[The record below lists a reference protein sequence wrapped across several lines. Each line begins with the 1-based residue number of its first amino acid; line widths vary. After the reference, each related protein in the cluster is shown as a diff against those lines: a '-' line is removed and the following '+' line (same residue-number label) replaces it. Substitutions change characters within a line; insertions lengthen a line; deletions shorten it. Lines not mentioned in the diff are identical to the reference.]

1 MARKTR
7 RRLLRGARGSAL
19 GRRLAWAAGHGTRVC
34 FPRSTFIPIGCLKPL
49 SMPWG
54 FSCIDSFVMERDF
67 SIVFRQNDSR
77 RSFIRQGFLFCEV
90 TKLFQPRQRRC
101 FVYCLH
107 CTKLKS
113 LSWFYRHKKKVGF
126 VPSDDDVV
134 LYETRLFHFQ
144 QDIITEL
151 DMLNSIGKLFVRRHV
166 ERSPLS
172 SNTQLVFKTVS
183 DCSMTRDQSHD
194 HPGVV
199 GDDYNYDEEDN
210 PEEDDEEGSSIQVI
224 RTVESISDCFF
235 DCFQSSQFSLDHFV
249 DLFSTFYE
257 TDGFSTQ
264 TPHTIDNIK
273 SKNYHAASN
282 ENFCFRRIVKESNRH
297 NEQIH
302 QGDAG
307 FYITEKQGDCKED
320 TRGISFL

>member
-1 MARKTR
+1 M
-7 RRLLRGARGSAL
+7 
-19 GRRLAWAAGHGTRVC
+19 
-34 FPRSTFIPIGCLKPL
+34 
-49 SMPWG
+49 
-54 FSCIDSFVMERDF
+54 
-67 SIVFRQNDSR
+67 
-77 RSFIRQGFLFCEV
+77 
-90 TKLFQPRQRRC
+90 
-101 FVYCLH
+101 
-107 CTKLKS
+107 
-113 LSWFYRHKKKVGF
+113 
-126 VPSDDDVV
+126 PSDDDVV

-151 DMLNSIGKLFVRRHV
+151 DMLNSIGKLFVQRHV

-249 DLFSTFYE
+249 ELFSTFYE

-273 SKNYHAASN
+273 SKIITRLLMKIFVSAGLS
-282 ENFCFRRIVKESNRH
+282 KS
-297 NEQIH
+297 QI
-302 QGDAG
+302 DTMNK
-307 FYITEKQGDCKED
+307 FIKVMLVFTSPKKQGDCKED
-320 TRGISFL
+320 TRGISFLQERSNETA